1 MEAGPPVMVRELHQR
16 GMFALIVRELL
27 AAGAS

>member
-1 MEAGPPVMVRELHQR
+1 MEAGPPVIMRELRQR
-16 GMFALIVRELL
+16 GIFALIVRELL